1 MFSVSA
7 LINPHH
13 KAKKCTAL
21 AIQGGGAHGAFAWG
35 VVDRLLEDG
44 LRPDAL
50 CGVSSGA
57 LIAAGVTQG
66 WVHDGAQGARR
77 SVRRLWELIGHTHM
91 ISPMRNGPLE
101 RWLWGW
107 DLSNSPAWAGLEAA
121 MRLWSPAQLNPLG
134 HNPLRGII
142 DSWLDRDALAS
153 AGAPKLFVGVTDVQ
167 SGGAVMFGNAAI
179 TADVLAASCCLP
191 FVFPAVQINGR
202 AYWDGGYSGN
212 PPLRPLLDLSPS
224 RLVLVR
230 AQAQHRPGVPDTQ
243 AEILNRLNEIACQN
257 VLEAELAV
265 LPAGISLDNY
275 DASEALVDLPI
286 SSKFNPEPDFLGQ
299 LFKAGRAAAEAAKAT
314 VA

>member
-1 MFSVSA
+1 MKSHS
-7 LINPHH
+7 P
-13 KAKKCTAL
+13 TAL

-35 VVDRLLEDG
+35 VVDRLLEQG

-57 LIAAGVTQG
+57 LIAAGVAQG
-66 WVHDGAQGARR
+66 WAHGGPEGARR
-77 SVRRLWELIGHTHM
+77 SVQRLWELIGNAHM

-107 DLSNSPAWAGLEAA
+107 DLSNSPAWAGMEAA

-142 DSWLDRDALAS
+142 DSWLDSSALAS
-153 AGAPKLFVGVTDVQ
+153 PEAPRLFVGVTDVETG
-167 SGGAVMFGNAAI
+167 SAVIFDNATI
-179 TADVLAASCCLP
+179 TTDVLAASCCLP
-191 FVFPAVQINGR
+191 FVFPAVQIGAR
-202 AYWDGGYSGN
+202 AFWDGGYSGN
-212 PPLRPLLDLSPS
+212 PPLRPLLDLHPS

-230 AQAQHRPGVPDTQ
+230 AQAQHRPGVPSTQ
-243 AEILNRLNEIACQN
+243 TEILNRLNEIACQN
-257 VLEAELAV
+257 VLEAELAA
-265 LPAGISLDNY
+265 LPSSLLVENY
-275 DASEALVDLPI
+275 DASEALMDLPI

-299 LFKAGRAAAEAAKAT
+299 LFKAGRATAADAAKAE